1 VWKSANHT
9 PHEEKRDSMSKAE
22 ERQKKKIALMN
33 LGMSS
38 EEAEEVL
45 TADDEID
52 KGKKLFELSAE
63 GKEAEKKYKNC
74 GVRTV
79 KSPYGQKVQKEK
91 KVDTDKRFL
100 IDILIDT
107 IEQNCGK
114 VEVINA
120 EREIEFKYNDRKF
133 KITLSA
139 PRK

>member
-1 VWKSANHT
+1 
-9 PHEEKRDSMSKAE
+9 MSKAE

-38 EEAEEVL
+38 EEAEDVL

-100 IDILIDT
+100 VDILIDT

-120 EREIEFKYNDRKF
+120 EREIEFKHNDRKF

>member
-1 VWKSANHT
+1 
-9 PHEEKRDSMSKAE
+9 MSKAE

-33 LGMSS
+33 LGMSA

-63 GKEAEKKYKNC
+63 GKQAEKKYKNC

-79 KSPYGQKVQKEK
+79 KSPYGQTVQKEK

-100 IDILIDT
+100 VDILIDT

-114 VEVINA
+114 VEIINA
-120 EREIEFKYNDRKF
+120 EREFEFKYNDRKF

>member
-1 VWKSANHT
+1 
-9 PHEEKRDSMSKAE
+9 MSKAE

-38 EEAEEVL
+38 EEAEDVL

-63 GKEAEKKYKNC
+63 GKEAEKKYKNS
-74 GVRTV
+74 GIRTV

-91 KVDTDKRFL
+91 KVDNDKR
-100 IDILIDT
+100 II
-107 IEQNCGK
+107 
-114 VEVINA
+114 INA
-120 EREIEFKYNDRKF
+120 LAETFENFSGAVNVTNPERELEFVYNGRKM
-133 KITLSA
+133 KITLSC

>member
-1 VWKSANHT
+1 
-9 PHEEKRDSMSKAE
+9 MSKAE
-22 ERQKKKIALMN
+22 ERQRKKLALMN
-33 LGMSS
+33 LGMSA

-45 TADDEID
+45 TADDKID

-79 KSPYGQKVQKEK
+79 KSPYGQKLQKEK

-100 IDILIDT
+100 VDILIDT

>member
-1 VWKSANHT
+1 
-9 PHEEKRDSMSKAE
+9 MSKAE

-33 LGMSS
+33 LGMSA

-63 GKEAEKKYKNC
+63 GKQAEKKYKNC

-79 KSPYGQKVQKEK
+79 KSPYGQTVQKEK
-91 KVDTDKRFL
+91 KVDNDKREV
-100 IDILIDT
+100 IDILT
-107 IEQNCGK
+107 EAIEKWCGA
-114 VEVINA
+114 VNVTNA
-120 EREIEFKYNDRKF
+120 EREFEFVYNDRKM
-133 KITLSA
+133 KVTLSC

>member
-1 VWKSANHT
+1 
-9 PHEEKRDSMSKAE
+9 MSKAE

-33 LGMSS
+33 LGMSA

-52 KGKKLFELSAE
+52 KGKKLFELSTE

-100 IDILIDT
+100 VDILIDT